1 MGVLIYDNADPPISI
16 DDRALWHLK
25 TLILTKLRRGESF
38 SVSWEHANPGN
49 PGYTT
54 IWLHPSIPLRF
65 VFDSPERP
73 ALNRLWLVELNDSA
87 IDHGGIVLTPEQI
100 HPGAGNGTDES
111 QSSPS
116 SLRSRAT

>member
-16 DDRALWHLK
+16 DDRTLWHLK

-65 VFDSPERP
+65 VFDDPEP
-73 ALNRLWLVELNDSA
+73 SELSRSWIEELAQSA
-87 IDHGGIVLTPEQI
+87 NSSGGITLVAEHIDPE
-100 HPGAGNGTDES
+100 GVEDES
-111 QSSPS
+111 PQAVEVSE
-116 SLRSRAT
+116 